1 MPGYTNTGGE
11 RMYRSFGLIRV
22 LAAVAVLTLAVGVPT
37 ASAATKTD
45 KTQTKTIKKHSTQI
59 KRGANAVKKINRAAK
74 TTRDAIA
81 ALKLIADR
89 ADKNAATILGGAP
102 SILDG
107 LNQLKA
113 GLVAAGAGLN
123 ALKDGLE
130 AAGAGLNSLKTLATS
145 TEYGIGQVFVAG
157 SPAAGAFVVTPDIPD
172 AVQQAQTT
180 QTFVPSAPG
189 VVTVL
194 VAVRSAESDGDGTI
208 AAAHCRV
215 TVATG
220 GNSTTSIPNAA
231 LGGAPFYEIVDKSPP
246 NQHRPGR
253 GRVPVWTDPVRRV
266 SEPDGCRQLSEPNWD
281 AGDGCGGSS
290 LHGQPVLRGHTSPST
305 SDPSA

>member
-1 MPGYTNTGGE
+1 
-11 RMYRSFGLIRV
+11 MYRSFGLIRV

-37 ASAATKTD
+37 VSAATKTD
-45 KTQTKTIKKHSTQI
+45 KAQTKTIKKHSTQI
-59 KRGANAVKKINRAAK
+59 KRGANAVKKIKRAAR
-74 TTRDAIA
+74 TTKDAIA
-81 ALKLIADR
+81 ALKLVADR
-89 ADKNAATILGGAP
+89 ADKNAATILAVAP

-113 GLVAAGAGLN
+113 GLVAAGAGLS

-145 TEYGIGQVFVAG
+145 TEYGIGQVFIAG
-157 SPAAGAFVVTPDIPD
+157 APAGGAFVVTPDIPD
-172 AVQQAQTT
+172 AVQQAQTS
-180 QTFVPSAPG
+180 QTFVAGAAG

-215 TVATG
+215 TVVTG

-231 LGGAPFYEIVDKSPP
+231 LGGAPFYAIADKSP
-246 NQHRPGR
+246 QTS
-253 GRVPVWTDPVRRV
+253 TDPAEAGFPFGPIPSDVLVNLTAADNSANPTGTPATAVAGVPYTV
-266 SEPDGCRQLSEPNWD
+266 SLSCVD
-281 AGDGCGGSS
+281 
-290 LHGQPVLRGHTSPST
+290 TSPST